1 MPLSGNHL
9 FIFLSELYSSNRD
22 ISVLRRIWQMD
33 NSQGGSWGRSHLRI
47 GVDVSWSDFSYQIIL
62 LFRVSFYIALLRSA
76 TEMGV
81 FILMML
87 GLEWLMRF
95 KQPDSNKTPSR
106 WIFLTLS
113 TILGFYGKLVSLL
126 SFFVENLVF
135 TNTEQW
141 KVWMWKW
148 VRFRKASWKVR
159 SYFSLLP
166 LSNWRNFSNKW
177 HPNWRTFLNFFH
189 GHFRLFFLNQPI
201 GFDNSPYLISG
212 NVAVVLSIVFRL
224 SDQLSYRLVLHLFL
238 FISHLQI
245 QRSKY
250 FIWIL

>member
-126 SFFVENLVF
+126 SFLLKILYLQTQNNERFECENEFDFGRHLGKFV
-135 TNTEQW
+135 
-141 KVWMWKW
+141 
-148 VRFRKASWKVR
+148 A
-159 SYFSLLP
+159 
-166 LSNWRNFSNKW
+166 
-177 HPNWRTFLNFFH
+177 TFLFC
-189 GHFRLFFLNQPI
+189 HF
-201 GFDNSPYLISG
+201 
-212 NVAVVLSIVFRL
+212 
-224 SDQLSYRLVLHLFL
+224 
-238 FISHLQI
+238 QI
-245 QRSKY
+245 EGIFQINGIRIEER
-250 FIWIL
+250 F